1 MAERTSTVAGL
12 TKVRLECGKRFWGLE
27 MPRSR
32 ISHTPLFAL
41 VTILGLSGTP
51 HMSFIFLSGG
61 FSEIWNHFFKFNFFY
76 VIFFAETSLG
86 YLGTS
91 PGPIEMVS

>member
-27 MPRSR
+27 MPRSQ

-41 VTILGLSGTP
+41 VKLELSVFCKKEALALHT
-51 HMSFIFLSGG
+51 SIFWPL
-61 FSEIWNHFFKFNFFY
+61 
-76 VIFFAETSLG
+76 
-86 YLGTS
+86 
-91 PGPIEMVS
+91 

>member
-32 ISHTPLFAL
+32 ISHTPLFAHVKL
-41 VTILGLSGTP
+41 ELSVFCKKEVLALHT
-51 HMSFIFLSGG
+51 SIFR
-61 FSEIWNHFFKFNFFY
+61 
-76 VIFFAETSLG
+76 
-86 YLGTS
+86 
-91 PGPIEMVS
+91 P